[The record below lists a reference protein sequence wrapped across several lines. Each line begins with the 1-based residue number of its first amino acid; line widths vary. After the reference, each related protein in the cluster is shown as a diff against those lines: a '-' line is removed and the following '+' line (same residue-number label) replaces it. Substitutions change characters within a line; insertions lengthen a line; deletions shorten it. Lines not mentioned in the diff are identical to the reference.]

1 MTVILSGQRTEPG
14 SSELH
19 PAQGR
24 LLGVLT
30 LAAVERLG
38 GAALLVDADN
48 HLRKLKIV
56 RVNDVVLIDQP
67 ADDAGPRCINCY
79 LVEGEKA
86 FKFDPT
92 RLLYSLQWLHK
103 ATPPD
108 LIVRPSALA
117 VIA

>member
-48 HLRKLKIV
+48 HLRELKIV

-79 LVEGEKA
+79 LVEDEKA
-86 FKFDPT
+86 FKFDP

>member
-1 MTVILSGQRTEPG
+1 M
-14 SSELH
+14 
-19 PAQGR
+19 A
-24 LLGVLT
+24 LLERRDRGAHCGLGE
-30 LAAVERLG
+30 VERLG

-79 LVEGEKA
+79 LVQGEKA

-92 RLLYSLQWLHK
+92 RLLYSLQWQHN
-103 ATPPD
+103 AIPPD
-108 LIVRPSALA
+108 FLLVVGRDPRQWFGWVA
-117 VIA
+117 